1 MSDSFRP
8 HRLSSPWNSP
18 GRNIGVGSLS
28 LLQGIFRSQG
38 LNPGVPHC
46 KRILYQLSHQGSP
59 VRTGAKTLRHIH
71 SSSGYIVSSS
81 AFLVLFRLIFPFL
94 STSLFLL
101 HSTSP
106 QARGGVWAPP
116 NSPKTHLNYLRYSY
130 FKSKG
135 KLLFK
140 KCLFIYFSAP
150 GLSCSI
156 WDLVPRPGIESRPP
170 ALGAW
175 NLSHWTTREVPKTL
189 HSTENY
195 RGKNPRYNVMFYR
208 RNKRLNF

>member
-1 MSDSFRP
+1 MQMYLITFYFIY
-8 HRLSSPWNSP
+8 L
-18 GRNIGVGSLS
+18 IVCA
-28 LLQGIFRSQG
+28 
-38 LNPGVPHC
+38 C
-46 KRILYQLSHQGSP
+46 KY
-59 VRTGAKTLRHIH
+59 
-71 SSSGYIVSSS
+71 
-81 AFLVLFRLIFPFL
+81 VLFFYPFL

-116 NSPKTHLNYLRYSY
+116 NSPKTHLNYSRYSY

-140 KCLFIYFSAP
+140 KCLFIYFSAA

-156 WDLVPRPGIESRPP
+156 WDLVPRPGIESGPLHWERGILATGPP
-170 ALGAW
+170 RKSSKLYIAQK
-175 NLSHWTTREVPKTL
+175 TTGE
-189 HSTENY
+189 
-195 RGKNPRYNVMFYR
+195 KNPRYNVIFYR